1 MEFNLQNIFQPQGI
15 ALEDLYWQSPLL
27 MGLCIAAK
35 LLKKKLTPPDRGLKS
50 PPGFGCWRRE
60 NAAFLWFFLFMAVI
74 GGVGHLLKTPLG
86 LLQITWVLTGLWL
99 IVALLTAYSRD
110 RIVVRLIAIVLY
122 IIIALNLLGWF
133 ETVVNLLET
142 LQLTL
147 GKAKISAFGVLTGV
161 FVLVVMLW
169 VVQLASRLIDN
180 RIKAIDSLSSSIK
193 VLIGKVTKIALIAA
207 AFLIAVDSMGLDL
220 TVLTV
225 LGGGLGVG
233 IGFGM
238 QKVISNLVSGFIL
251 LTDKSIKPGDVIEIG
266 NTYGWI
272 NNLSARY
279 VSIITR
285 DGTEHLIPNENL
297 VTQTVINW
305 SFTHNLVRLRI
316 PIGISYD
323 ADVDKARELI
333 LQAAHSV
340 ERVLQDPC
348 PMCHL
353 VEFGDSSINLENRV
367 WIKDPSNGVTNIKSA
382 ILLKVW
388 QLFKENNIQIPY
400 PQRDLHIKTVEG
412 ANPLINPKNTEPD
425 NPNSNPATDQ
435 TPPE

>member
-1 MEFNLQNIFQPQGI
+1 MEFNLQDIFQPQGI
-15 ALEDLYWQSPLL
+15 ALVDLYWQGPLL
-27 MGLCIAAK
+27 VGLYIAAR

-74 GGVGHLLKTPLG
+74 GGVGLVLKTPLG
-86 LLQITWVLTGLWL
+86 LLQITWALTGLWL

-122 IIIALNLLGWF
+122 SIIALNLLGWF
-133 ETVVNLLET
+133 GAVVNLLET
-142 LQLTL
+142 MQLTL
-147 GKAKISAFGVLTGV
+147 GKTKISAYGVITGV
-161 FVLVVMLW
+161 FVLIVMLW
-169 VVQLASRLIDN
+169 FVQLASRLIDN
-180 RIKAIDSLSSSIK
+180 RIKAITSISSSIK
-193 VLIGKVTKIALIAA
+193 VLIGKATKIALISA

-238 QKVISNLVSGFIL
+238 QKVISNLFSGFIL

-323 ADVDKARELI
+323 SDVDKARELV
-333 LQAAHSV
+333 LQAAASV
-340 ERVLQDPC
+340 ERIL
-348 PMCHL
+348 
-353 VEFGDSSINLENRV
+353 
-367 WIKDPSNGVTNIKSA
+367 KDPLPHVPPGGIRR
-382 ILLKVW
+382 
-388 QLFKENNIQIPY
+388 QLHQPRRARLDQR
-400 PQRDLHIKTVEG
+400 PQ
-412 ANPLINPKNTEPD
+412 
-425 NPNSNPATDQ
+425 
-435 TPPE
+435 

>member
-1 MEFNLQNIFQPQGI
+1 MEFNLQDLFQPHGI
-15 ALEDLYWQSPLL
+15 ALEDLLWQGPLVV
-27 MGLCIAAK
+27 GLYIAAR

-60 NAAFLWFFLFMAVI
+60 NAAFLWFFLFLAIVGGI
-74 GGVGHLLKTPLG
+74 GLLLKTPLG
-86 LLQITWVLTGLWL
+86 LLQITWALTGLWL

-122 IIIALNLLGWF
+122 LVISLYLLGWF
-133 ETVVNLLET
+133 EDVVNFLEM
-142 LQLTL
+142 LQLPL
-147 GKAKISAFGVLTGV
+147 GNAKISAYGVLTGV

-169 VVQLASRLIDN
+169 IVQWASWLIEN

-193 VLIGKVTKIALIAA
+193 VLIGKAMKIALIAA

-233 IGFGM
+233 IGFGL

-251 LTDKSIKPGDVIEIG
+251 LTDKSIKPGDVIEIE

-297 VTQTVINW
+297 ITQKVVNW

-316 PIGISYD
+316 PIGISYGS
-323 ADVDKARELI
+323 DVTKALELVQ
-333 LQAAHSV
+333 QAANC
-340 ERVLQDPC
+340 EDRILKDPC

-353 VEFGDSSINLENRV
+353 VEFGDSSINIEGRV
-367 WIKDPSNGVTNIKSA
+367 WINDPSNGVTNIKSA
-382 ILLKVW
+382 ILLNVW
-388 QLFKENNIQIPY
+388 KLFKENGIEIPY
-400 PQRDLHIKTVEG
+400 PQRDLHIKTVDG
-412 ANPLINPKNTEPD
+412 ANPLINPQNLD
-425 NPNSNPATDQ
+425 NPNPATATDQ
-435 TPPE
+435 IPPK

>member
-1 MEFNLQNIFQPQGI
+1 MGPIRANSIMATLDINPQNLFQIQGI
-15 ALEDLYWQSPLL
+15 TLEDFIWQGPLL
-27 MGLCIAAK
+27 AVLYVAAR
-35 LLKKKLTPPDRGLKS
+35 LVKKKLTPPDRGLKS

-60 NAAFLWFFLFMAVI
+60 NAAFLWFFLFTTII
-74 GGVGHLLKTPLG
+74 GGIGLYLKSPLE
-86 LLQITWVLTGLWL
+86 LVQAAWALTGLWL
-99 IVALLTAYSRD
+99 IVAMLAAYSRS
-110 RIVVRLIAIVLY
+110 RLVVRLIAMVLY
-122 IIIALNLLGWF
+122 LIISLHLLGW
-133 ETVVNLLET
+133 LET
-142 LQLTL
+142 TIDFLEKLQLPL
-147 GKAKISAFGVLTGV
+147 GGAKISAFGVLTGA

-169 VVQLASRLIDN
+169 AVQFASRLVDN

-193 VLIGKVTKIALIAA
+193 VLIGKAVKIVFIAA

-233 IGFGM
+233 IGFGL

-251 LTDKSIKPGDVIEIG
+251 LTDKSIKPGDVIEIE

-297 VTQTVINW
+297 ITQKVINW

-323 ADVDKARELI
+323 SDVIKARELVV
-333 LQAAHSV
+333 QAANS
-340 ERVLQDPC
+340 ESRILKDPC

-353 VEFGDSSINLENRV
+353 VEFGDSSINLEGRV
-367 WIKDPSNGVTNIKSA
+367 WISDPSNGVTNIKSA
-382 ILLKVW
+382 ILLKAW
-388 QLFKENNIQIPY
+388 ELFKENGIEIPY
-400 PQRDLHIKTVEG
+400 PQRDLHIKSVKG
-412 ANPLINPKNTEPD
+412 VNPLTNPSGKSEPE
-425 NPNSNPATDQ
+425 A
-435 TPPE
+435 

>member
-1 MEFNLQNIFQPQGI
+1 MEFNLQDIFQPQGI
-15 ALEDLYWQSPLL
+15 ALVDLYWQGPLL
-27 MGLCIAAK
+27 VGLYIAAR

-74 GGVGHLLKTPLG
+74 GGVGLVLKTPLG
-86 LLQITWVLTGLWL
+86 LLQITWALTGLWL

-122 IIIALNLLGWF
+122 SIIALNLLGWF
-133 ETVVNLLET
+133 GAVVNLLET
-142 LQLTL
+142 MQLTL
-147 GKAKISAFGVLTGV
+147 GKTKISAYGVITGV
-161 FVLVVMLW
+161 FVLIVMLW
-169 VVQLASRLIDN
+169 FVQLASRLIDN
-180 RIKAIDSLSSSIK
+180 RIKAITIISSSIK
-193 VLIGKVTKIALIAA
+193 VLIGKATKIALISA

-316 PIGISYD
+316 PLGISYD
-323 ADVDKARELI
+323 SDVDKARELV
-333 LQAAHSV
+333 LQAAASV
-340 ERVLQDPC
+340 ERILKDPC

-353 VEFGDSSINLENRV
+353 VEFGDSSINLEGRV

-388 QLFKENNIQIPY
+388 QLFKENNIEIPY
-400 PQRDLHIKTVEG
+400 PQRDLHIKTIKE
-412 ANPLINPKNTEPD
+412 T
-425 NPNSNPATDQ
+425 ST
-435 TPPE
+435 